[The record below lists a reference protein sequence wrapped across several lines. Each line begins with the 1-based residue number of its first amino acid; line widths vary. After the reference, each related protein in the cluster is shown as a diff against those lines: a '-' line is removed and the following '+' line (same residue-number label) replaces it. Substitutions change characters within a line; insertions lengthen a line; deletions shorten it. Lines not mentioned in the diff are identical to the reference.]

1 MANVWRAA
9 AVAGDHH
16 VAAEGDSPREV
27 EARAR
32 LDALLERTRETAYA
46 EGYAAGRRVGMA
58 EATQALQAPLALL
71 ANAAEAVVAA
81 RTAALA
87 AAEADAVALAVE
99 VAGRIVHKNVEAD
112 RQLALGTVREAL
124 RRVADRTRLTIRVNP
139 EDLAL
144 VAEHR
149 AEWVEM
155 IGASGVVDVVAD
167 RRVPRG
173 GTEVIS
179 PSGIVDAR
187 LGSML
192 DEARR
197 LAESPLVDGE
207 EDLPL

>member
-1 MANVWRAA
+1 MANVLRAA

-16 VAAEGDSPREV
+16 VTAEGDSAREV

-32 LDALLERTRETAYA
+32 LTAQLAAAREAGYA
-46 EGYAAGRRVGMA
+46 EGVAAGRRAGAA
-58 EATQALQAPLALL
+58 EAGLAMQEALERLRS
-71 ANAAEAVVAA
+71 AAEAVVAA
-81 RTAALA
+81 RAAALE

-99 VAGRIVHKNVEAD
+99 VAGRIVQKNVEAD
-112 RQLALGTVREAL
+112 RGLALSTVREAL

-144 VAEHR
+144 VNEHR

-155 IGASGVVDVVAD
+155 VGASGVVDVVAD

-197 LAESPLVDGE
+197 LADSPLSAGE

>member
-32 LDALLERTRETAYA
+32 LDALLERARETAYA
-46 EGYAAGRRVGMA
+46 EGHAAGRRVGMA

-71 ANAAEAVVAA
+71 AHAAESVVAA
-81 RTAALA
+81 RTAALS

-155 IGASGVVDVVAD
+155 VGASGVVDVVAD